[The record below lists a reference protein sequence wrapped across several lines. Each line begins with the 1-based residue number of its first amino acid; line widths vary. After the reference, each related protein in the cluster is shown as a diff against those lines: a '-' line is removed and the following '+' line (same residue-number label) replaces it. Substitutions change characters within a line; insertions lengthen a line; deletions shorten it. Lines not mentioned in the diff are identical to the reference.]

1 MVIRQAIS
9 TDASRLTEIAFSSK
23 AYWGYDQAFMEAC
36 RDDLTVTEEQIEEK
50 LFFVAEVEG
59 KITGFYSLAVN
70 GEEAEL
76 SNLFISPASIGK
88 GIGKA
93 LWTHMINTAHHHR
106 LVRVMI
112 HSDPHA
118 EEFYRK
124 MGAQRSGEV
133 GSSVFPGRFLPLL
146 EVRLQK

>member
-1 MVIRQAIS
+1 VIIRQAIS
-9 TDASRLTEIAFSSK
+9 TDARSLTEIAFSSK

-36 RDDLTVTEEQIEEK
+36 RDDLTVTEEQMEEK

-59 KITGFYSLAVN
+59 EITGFYSLAVN

-76 SNLFISPASIGK
+76 SNMFISPASIGK

-93 LWTHMINTAHHHR
+93 LWSHMINTAEHYR

-124 MGAQRSGEV
+124 MGAQRCGEV
-133 GSSVFPGRFLPLL
+133 ASSVFPGRFLPLL
-146 EVRLQK
+146 EVRLHK